1 MGDPKLSLNICLGSA
16 SVESALKKLVE
27 DGTLK
32 RIGTG
37 RKTNYVN
44 ADAYED
50 ICFIYYLSQYYWM
63 EAWYNQA
70 WRGKLLSV
78 WKCGY
83 VKTGDETVVNENM
96 TLVDY
101 VQSCI

>member
-1 MGDPKLSLNICLGSA
+1 MGDPKLSLNICLGSS

-50 ICFIYYLSQYYWM
+50 ICFIYYLSQYY
-63 EAWYNQA
+63 
-70 WRGKLLSV
+70 
-78 WKCGY
+78 
-83 VKTGDETVVNENM
+83 
-96 TLVDY
+96 
-101 VQSCI
+101 

>member
-50 ICFIYYLSQYYWM
+50 ICFIYYLSQTI
-63 EAWYNQA
+63 E
-70 WRGKLLSV
+70 WRLDTIKHEEGNCYL
-78 WKCGY
+78 Y
-83 VKTGDETVVNENM
+83 EN
-96 TLVDY
+96 VDMLKPEMK
-101 VQSCI
+101 Q